1 MNIIKNKYFWI
12 ASISIIV
19 IGIVLYIVL
28 RPSPKSIPCIS
39 CSSPG
44 GTCDTKTG
52 TCVCKPG
59 YYSPDCSK
67 ICSNCSTTGG
77 TCDSTGKCICNPGY
91 YSPDCSK
98 TCQTCSSPGGIC
110 DSAGK
115 CLCGHDYF
123 GDSCDV
129 KCVVDPGGTYNI
141 ETKECD
147 CDTGYFKSDCS
158 INCTGG
164 TYDDKLEKCVIT
176 KTVTNAVWPLVFDNL
191 LCSVPCYY
199 SIKVPD
205 DYGSIVSFVVSINL
219 GIESE
224 TNDSKASV
232 TLNQTNPVTVVTN
245 IIDSTDWI
253 DLSLNTPPYP
263 QWNDTTSI
271 DLSVYVNN
279 NTSSILMRYI
289 SYTLQYYKKN

>member
-12 ASISIIV
+12 AIITIIV
-19 IGIVLYIVL
+19 IGIILYIVL

-44 GTCDTKTG
+44 GECDTKTG

-98 TCQTCSSPGGIC
+98 KCQTCSSPGGMC
-110 DSAGK
+110 DLAGK
-115 CLCGHDYF
+115 CICGFDYY

-129 KCVVDPGGTYNI
+129 KCVDPEIYNI
-141 ETKECD
+141 QKNKCD
-147 CDTGYFKSDCS
+147 CKTGYFKSDCS

-164 TYDDKLEKCVIT
+164 IYDDKAEKCVMT
-176 KTVTNAVWPLVFDNL
+176 KIVTNAVWPVVVGNMYCLH
-191 LCSVPCYY
+191 PCYY

-219 GIESE
+219 TNFSE
-224 TNDSKASV
+224 NNDSKATV

-245 IIDSTDWI
+245 IIDSTDI
-253 DLSLNTPPYP
+253 YSLSLNTPPYP
-263 QWNDTTSI
+263 QWNDITSI
-271 DLSVYVNN
+271 DLSVSANN
-279 NTSSILMRYI
+279 ITNFIIIQYI

>member
-12 ASISIIV
+12 ASVSIII
-19 IGIVLYIVL
+19 IGIILYIVL
-28 RPSPKSIPCIS
+28 RHKSIPCIS

-44 GTCDTKTG
+44 GECDTKTG

-67 ICSNCSTTGG
+67 L
-77 TCDSTGKCICNPGY
+77 
-91 YSPDCSK
+91 
-98 TCQTCSSPGGIC
+98 CQTCSSPGGIC
-110 DSAGK
+110 DTKTGTCVCKPGYYSPDCSKLCSNCSTTGGLCNQAGK
-115 CLCGHDYF
+115 CICSIDYY

-129 KCVVDPGGTYNI
+129 KCVNTGGTYNT
-141 ETKECD
+141 EDKTCVCK
-147 CDTGYFKSDCS
+147 TGYFKSDCS

-164 TYDDKLEKCVIT
+164 GIYDDKLEKCVIT
-176 KTVTNAVWPLVFDNL
+176 KIVTNAVWPLVFDNL

-219 GIESE
+219 ASESE

-232 TLNQTNPVTVVTN
+232 TLNQKNPVTVVTN

-271 DLSVYVNN
+271 DLRVYVNN
-279 NTSSILMRYI
+279 NTSSILMHYI